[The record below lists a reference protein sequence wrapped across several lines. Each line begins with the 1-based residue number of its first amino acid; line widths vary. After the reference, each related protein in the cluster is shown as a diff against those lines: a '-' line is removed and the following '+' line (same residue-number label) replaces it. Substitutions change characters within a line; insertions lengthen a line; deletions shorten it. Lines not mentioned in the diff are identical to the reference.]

1 MDVRYYVDPET
12 GLPHLYRHGVAEQ
25 DVEDVLRR
33 PLEDRPGREGARVAL
48 GRSQAGRYLRVIYVP
63 DPVPDSVFVITA
75 YPLGPKA
82 LRALRR
88 RGRRKR

>member
-1 MDVRYYVDPET
+1 VEIRYYIDPET
-12 GLPHLYRHGVAEQ
+12 GLPHIYRHGVDER

-33 PLEDRPGREGARVAL
+33 PLEDRPGREGSRVAL

-63 DPVPDSVFVITA
+63 DAVPDSAFVITT

-82 LRALRR
+82 MRALRR
-88 RGRRKR
+88 RRRRKS